1 MLLELPPKF
10 IGCLIEVHPD
20 GQRAVL
26 ALHRFEKGFDRL
38 PLPALLIKF
47 RIFQIQI
54 RNLHAPVKPDRRPA
68 ATLSC
73 SDGILVLSFG
83 AREIG

>member
-1 MLLELPPKF
+1 
-10 IGCLIEVHPD
+10 
-20 GQRAVL
+20 
-26 ALHRFEKGFDRL
+26 L